1 MYISLTLIL
10 SSSLCAASLCIQASS
25 WLACHTPLHLITIV
39 CKSVKIKYKFSFLSS
54 SSKLVLWLC
63 RTVLVQNFPYC
74 TERSSINYVMQSGE
88 GGGGVWGQPFRQIIQ
103 LKPCSLIKYKY
114 YFPRLLTP
122 PQAMEPGLRLPRV
135 PQAMSVRSRLNTWP
149 HCTSTGSGW
158 GLPTRLDNLIQLKCL
173 EMTSTWKILG
183 VWLNTFSAGNKHW
196 CAQDKIQG
204 GMAGVT
210 VLKDLSYFKKVT
222 FPPLLPSHL

>member
-88 GGGGVWGQPFRQIIQ
+88 GGGGYGVSPSVKLYSSNPALLLNISIISLGSWHYHRQWSLDWGCPESHRQWASDQGWTPDPTAQVQVQGEGCQQDWTIWSNWNVWRWH
-103 LKPCSLIKYKY
+103 LH
-114 YFPRLLTP
+114 
-122 PQAMEPGLRLPRV
+122 E
-135 PQAMSVRSRLNTWP
+135 RSM
-149 HCTSTGSGW
+149 GY
-158 GLPTRLDNLIQLKCL
+158 D
-173 EMTSTWKILG
+173 
-183 VWLNTFSAGNKHW
+183 
-196 CAQDKIQG
+196 
-204 GMAGVT
+204 
-210 VLKDLSYFKKVT
+210 
-222 FPPLLPSHL
+222 